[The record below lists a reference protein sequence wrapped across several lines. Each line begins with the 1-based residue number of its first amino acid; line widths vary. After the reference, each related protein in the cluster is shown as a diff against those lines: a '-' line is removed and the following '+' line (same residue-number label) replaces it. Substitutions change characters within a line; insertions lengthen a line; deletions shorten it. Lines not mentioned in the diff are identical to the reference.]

1 MCFDPFK
8 KSFWQ
13 SGRLSFWNLNYSLC
27 SECFLVELT
36 HSFMPIMPCGTYGG
50 YKGSSRPSVP
60 AQLLDG
66 TPGVLHGL
74 ELCLHS
80 SVPVFLGL
88 LLLRFPSGVQW
99 RDVRVML
106 SCSLLMTCPIHL
118 HRLRMMMVSML
129 SWLQR
134 ASSCWLEMV
143 SGQKICR
150 ILLRFF
156 VWKTDSLV
164 MSLSVVVG
172 WTSHS
177 FGRSSAWSWRST
189 EKTSTRCWAFWRR
202 FWPCWDGSWCH
213 PLLDHHALLCCS
225 GKWTL

>member
-1 MCFDPFK
+1 MFRMF
-8 KSFWQ
+8 
-13 SGRLSFWNLNYSLC
+13 SGR
-27 SECFLVELT
+27 T
-36 HSFMPIMPCGTYGG
+36 HSLIHVQFAVWHLERLRRIATSV
-50 YKGSSRPSVP
+50 GSGPASGSYPS
-60 AQLLDG
+60 
-66 TPGVLHGL
+66 VLHGL

-80 SVPVFLGL
+80 SAPGVSWSSPLALSFRCPVKGCASDVVLLSPHDVPN
-88 LLLRFPSGVQW
+88 
-99 RDVRVML
+99 
-106 SCSLLMTCPIHL
+106 PI
-118 HRLRMMMVSML
+118 RMMMVSML

-150 ILLRFF
+150 ILLRIF

-164 MSLSVVVG
+164 ILLSVVVG

-213 PLLDHHALLCCS
+213 PLLDHHALLRCP

>member
-50 YKGSSRPSVP
+50 YKGSPRPSVP

-134 ASSCWLEMV
+134 ASRLLVGDGVMPKDLQDSPEVLCVEDWQFGDVAL
-143 SGQKICR
+143 CR
-150 ILLRFF
+150 SRVDITQL
-156 VWKTDSLV
+156 W
-164 MSLSVVVG
+164 
-172 WTSHS
+172 
-177 FGRSSAWSWRST
+177 
-189 EKTSTRCWAFWRR
+189 
-202 FWPCWDGSWCH
+202 
-213 PLLDHHALLCCS
+213 
-225 GKWTL
+225 